1 MNLNLCI
8 LRMFEDTVLLGAKF
22 HSSAVLQVEPYN
34 PQWSDVKHCK
44 CKTTDGQ
51 CGGCNVFGKIYS
63 K

>member
-1 MNLNLCI
+1 
-8 LRMFEDTVLLGAKF
+8 MFEDTVLLGAKF
-22 HSSAVLQVEPYN
+22 HSSVVLQVEPYN

-44 CKTTDGQ
+44 CKTTDGH